1 MCMWTTIYL
10 AYNYIWVTK
19 LTQKH
24 RIFNQYYI
32 SVKLS
37 LCIPQRHRGRWW
49 YNYTHSY
56 LQKWLEARVQIC
68 IMSSLPLESVCMLLL
83 TLLFFIPGM
92 RFGLLQV
99 KVGLIFLL
107 SKYKFSVCEKT
118 QLPVKLDPRQT
129 IISTP
134 VSVWLRV
141 NKRSNIWTHC
151 NLVLIILR
159 VVVVVVVV

>member
-1 MCMWTTIYL
+1 MRTTIYL

-24 RIFNQYYI
+24 SIFNQYYI

-37 LCIPQRHRGRWW
+37 LCTPQRHRGNWW

-56 LQKWLEARVQIC
+56 LLKCMEARIQIC
-68 IMSSLPLESVCMLLL
+68 IMSSLPLASVSMLML
-83 TLLFFIPGM
+83 TLLFVIPGM
-92 RFGLLQV
+92 RFGLQQIKL
-99 KVGLIFLL
+99 GLIFLL

-118 QLPVKLDPRQT
+118 QLPVKLDTRQPF
-129 IISTP
+129 ISSP

-141 NKRSNIWTHC
+141 NKRSNI
-151 NLVLIILR
+151 
-159 VVVVVVVV
+159 

>member
-19 LTQKH
+19 LTEMDS
-24 RIFNQYYI
+24 IFNQYYI

-37 LCIPQRHRGRWW
+37 LCTPQRHRGKWW
-49 YNYTHSY
+49 NNYTHSY
-56 LQKWLEARVQIC
+56 LQKWMEASVQIC
-68 IMSSLPLESVCMLLL
+68 IMSSLPLESVSMLIL
-83 TLLFFIPGM
+83 TLLFVIPGM

-118 QLPVKLDPRQT
+118 QLPVKLDPRQM
-129 IISTP
+129 IVSSP
-134 VSVWLRV
+134 ESVWLRV
-141 NKRSNIWTHC
+141 NKCSNI
-151 NLVLIILR
+151 
-159 VVVVVVVV
+159 